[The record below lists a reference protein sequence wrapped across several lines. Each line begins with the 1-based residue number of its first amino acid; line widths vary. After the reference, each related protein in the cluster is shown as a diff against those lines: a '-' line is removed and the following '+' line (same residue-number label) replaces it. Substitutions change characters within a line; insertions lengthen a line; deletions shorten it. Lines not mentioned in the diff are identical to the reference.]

1 MGPLGIVERA
11 EVVKIQQHHGQRL
24 LLQRAFGQQLLVGH
38 AQPPAIEH
46 GRHLVGHLEAPGLV
60 QFVRQFADTAL
71 QIVGTPAGLLEFGT
85 GLGQVPPHGHGA
97 PHDVPQHL
105 RQVIDIGH
113 ALDALDK
120 AVERLGIGS
129 AGIHQLGQIA
139 DPLREQLFQFG
150 QRGPAH
156 GQQVAMLLQ
165 VVPHVLS
172 HLLQLA
178 PVDTFGLCPDGTANG
193 RELLDDPGFFPG
205 QDGYHVAD
213 GVQQRSQRD
222 DETLAA
228 FGQATGAGQFAVFIG
243 FDDAVR
249 KASTGTDHRNGGRLE
264 LLLDLF
270 PGDGIVLGRGRQ
282 ALLRQMQEGGLGQT
296 DVSPAFAFSLQDQAP
311 FAAPTCTMRHND
323 NAPCADG
330 ALVKRRQKTQP
341 VFSSACH

>member
-1 MGPLGIVERA
+1 
-11 EVVKIQQHHGQRL
+11 
-24 LLQRAFGQQLLVGH
+24 
-38 AQPPAIEH
+38 
-46 GRHLVGHLEAPGLV
+46 
-60 QFVRQFADTAL
+60 
-71 QIVGTPAGLLEFGT
+71 
-85 GLGQVPPHGHGA
+85 
-97 PHDVPQHL
+97 
-105 RQVIDIGH
+105 
-113 ALDALDK
+113 
-120 AVERLGIGS
+120 
-129 AGIHQLGQIA
+129 
-139 DPLREQLFQFG
+139 
-150 QRGPAH
+150 
-156 GQQVAMLLQ
+156 MLLQ

-270 PGDGIVLGRGRQ
+270 PGDGVVLGRGRQ
-282 ALLRQMQEGGLGQT
+282 ALLRQMQEGRLGQT

-311 FAAPTCTMRHND
+311 FATPTCTMRHND
-323 NAPCADG
+323 NAPMRGRGLGEKAAKDVASLFFSLSLEPG
-330 ALVKRRQKTQP
+330 RRQMNSPGATGQAREVRCRLP
-341 VFSSACH
+341 GWRNGVFSRTSGGQHRENPASTAGRVSA